1 MAISVALL
9 ASAFLPWERW
19 CSGEMFGSGD
29 PLGRCFSAKL
39 WSGSAALAGL
49 ATVLL
54 IGVLFVVS
62 RGRLLSRPR
71 PRETVLFAAILAL
84 LAVKLV
90 VTSDNMA
97 TAERSNTLVSG
108 HTVGFWIGLS
118 IGLLAL
124 PVLAAS
130 IDFARPH
137 RRRTLVQFGVV
148 LAIVGLSIPYA
159 RSGLAWWGGPL
170 AHPSFLGGGNGSAH
184 LVEPGEPQLFQ
195 HLLFIPN
202 LGDVA
207 ATFDGLDILDASGP
221 IRVLDTYV
229 TCFEHCPPDPIEVDP
244 RLDPIGSLYDLDGY
258 RLEPTGQHR
267 SVLLAILYQV
277 PEPGVYLSGWF
288 RIRYHVGPLRYEVF
302 RTDELAICA
311 PEPGR
316 EGCPG
321 KWF

>member
-39 WSGSAALAGL
+39 WSGSASLAGL

-90 VTSDNMA
+90 VTADNMA

-108 HTVGFWIGLS
+108 HAAGFWIGLVL
-118 IGLLAL
+118 GLLGL
-124 PVLAAS
+124 SMLLASMDLAG
-130 IDFARPH
+130 PY
-137 RRRTLVQFGVV
+137 RRRALVHVGVV
-148 LAIVGLSIPYA
+148 LAIVGVAIPYA

-170 AHPSFLGGGNGSAH
+170 AEPAFLGGGNGAGYR
-184 LVEPGEPQLFQ
+184 VKPGEPVL
-195 HLLFIPN
+195 
-202 LGDVA
+202 
-207 ATFDGLDILDASGP
+207 FDGLLFVRNRGDLPAILDGVDLIDP
-221 IRVLDTYV
+221 EGRIQVRGTYV
-229 TCFEHCPPDPIEVDP
+229 IDAACPPGAVPLEVKELNGCAYHAP
-244 RLDPIGSLYDLDGY
+244 GY
-258 RLEPTGQHR
+258 RIEPGGR
-267 SVLLAILYQV
+267 SS
-277 PEPGVYLSGWF
+277 GVYLAMLFEVPRPGLFRSGWF
-288 RIRYHVGPLRYEVF
+288 RIRYHVGALRFEIF
-302 RTDELAICA
+302 RTDELVICS
-311 PEPGR
+311 PEPGMKH
-316 EGCPG
+316 CPG
-321 KWF
+321 EDLF